1 MLKLGMVMVGS
12 SQPKVMG
19 EFYEKVLGK
28 APDFSEAGWYG
39 WMNGEDSFAIGEHSE
54 VKGKAK
60 EPQRV
65 IFNFTARDA
74 KDVKKEYERV
84 KALGAKVVK
93 ELYEMEGM
101 EGMWIATFADPDGNY
116 FQITSPMEMPK

>member
-1 MLKLGMVMVGS
+1 MLKLGMVMIGS
-12 SQPKVMG
+12 SQAKVLG
-19 EFYEKVLGK
+19 DFYEKVLGK
-28 APDFSEAGWYG
+28 APDFREAGWYG
-39 WMNGEDSFAIGEHSE
+39 WMTGEESFAIGEHSE

-65 IFNFTARDA
+65 MVNFTAKDV

-84 KALGAKVVK
+84 KGLGAKVVK
-93 ELYEMEGM
+93 ELYEM

-116 FQITSPMEMPK
+116 FQVTSPMEMSK

>member
-1 MLKLGMVMVGS
+1 MLKFGMVMIGS

-19 EFYEKVLGK
+19 DFYEKVLGK
-28 APDFSEAGWYG
+28 APDFSAAGWYG
-39 WMNGEDSFAIGEHSE
+39 WTTGDSSFSIGEHSE

-65 IFNFTARDA
+65 IVNFTADN
-74 KDVKKEYERV
+74 VKQEYDRV
-84 KALGAKVVK
+84 KRLGAKVVK

-101 EGMWIATFADPDGNY
+101 WIGTFADPDGNY
-116 FQITSPMEMPK
+116 FQITSPVPAEMRK